1 MYVAVLAYAPMSLLL
16 QVNVAP
22 RWATSEP
29 SPNWQAL
36 RPPAGAPREPAAS
49 IGCSGH
55 TPVSMSAT
63 ITLEPAVADPPSDGH
78 TLVAPTKAVLSS
90 SGCCSVSFCTA
101 ATPFVAS
108 SWAIWFAETEP
119 ETPP

>member
-29 SPNWQAL
+29 SPNWQAF
-36 RPPAGAPREPAAS
+36 RPPAGAPREPAPS
-49 IGCSGH
+49 IGCSRPPPGS
-55 TPVSMSAT
+55 VSAT
-63 ITLEPAVADPPSDGH
+63 ITLEPAFGDPPRVGH

-90 SGCCSVSFCTA
+90 SGWFSVSFCTA

-108 SWAIWFAETEP
+108 SLPIWFAGTEP
-119 ETPP
+119 ETP